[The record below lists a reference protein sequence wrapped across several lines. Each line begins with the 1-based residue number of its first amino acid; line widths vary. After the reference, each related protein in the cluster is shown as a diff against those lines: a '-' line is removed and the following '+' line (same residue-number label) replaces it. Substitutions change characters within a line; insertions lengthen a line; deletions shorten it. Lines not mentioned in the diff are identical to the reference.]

1 VKAIG
6 LLLWVLLTGF
16 MEGCQRLDVGSD
28 VIWISLF
35 EGDDLTEWTNTM
47 GGGVIAYPDASDTVV
62 VSSQHAHRGS
72 YAALLTVNAGS
83 DGSQQN
89 AGLTRAGGLPVSA
102 YYSAWYYLPQ
112 TVSVGT
118 FWTIFKFRMRS
129 VVDDPNSVGELYDV
143 DLVNLP
149 TGETTLQLFDHRT
162 GAPVPLDLPNQ
173 VVPVG
178 VWFQIEAF
186 YQNANDAT
194 GRLTCW
200 LDGQQIIDVSNHAM
214 SPTPWVEWDVVSVAA
229 NLTPSMVSI
238 FVDDCAVSEARV
250 GPNGIISE

>member
-6 LLLWVLLTGF
+6 LRLCVLFVGF
-16 MEGCQRLDVGSD
+16 LEGCQRLDVGSD
-28 VIWISLF
+28 VLWTSLF
-35 EGDDLTEWTNTM
+35 ERDDLTEWTNTM
-47 GGGVIAYPDASDTVV
+47 GGGAIAYPDASDTVV
-62 VSSQHAHRGS
+62 ASSDRPHHGIYSAR
-72 YAALLTVNAGS
+72 LTVTAGA
-83 DGSQQN
+83 DGVQQN

-112 TVSVGT
+112 TVSVGA

-129 VVDDPNSVGELYDV
+129 VVDDPNSAGELYDV

-149 TGETTLQLFDHRT
+149 TGEMTLQLFDHRT
-162 GAPVPLDLPNQ
+162 GAPVPLDLPNR

-178 VWFQIEAF
+178 VWFQIESF
-186 YQNANDAT
+186 YRNANDDT
-194 GRLTCW
+194 GRLTSW

-229 NLTPSMVSI
+229 NLTPSMVGI
-238 FVDDCAVSEARV
+238 FVDDCAVSESRV
-250 GPNGIISE
+250 GPNGTITE